1 MASELPLNL
10 FTCSYDD
17 GECQW
22 VYNEENLRFVL
33 GDYQSLWVES
43 NVK

>member
-17 GECQW
+17 TCQW
-22 VYNEENLRFVL
+22 VYNEENLRMVIS
-33 GDYQSLWVES
+33 DYQSLWVES